1 MVNFRKFTVKSQEL
15 IADAQNLAVNNPTIE
30 TTHVLK
36 AMMSNDGVVLP
47 IFEKVGINTN
57 LLSEKIN
64 KDLEKLPKV
73 SGSSSQVQISSVL
86 NKSLES
92 AEKQA
97 VQMKDEY
104 VAVDHIL
111 LGIVLADKDFSNFL
125 KQQGIKYEDVLRAIS
140 DIRGQVRI
148 TDQESENRF
157 QALSKYTRDFTELA
171 SLGKLEEQKIT
182 LFL

>member
-1 MVNFRKFTVKSQEL
+1 MFLTLNPISFNLFTL
-15 IADAQNLAVNNPTIE
+15 Y
-30 TTHVLK
+30 
-36 AMMSNDGVVLP
+36 GVVLP

-57 LLSEKIN
+57 LLNEKIN
-64 KDLEKLPKV
+64 NDLEKFPKV

-125 KQQGIKYEDVLRAIS
+125 KQQGIKYEDVLAKMLKKVSLVFMIS
-140 DIRGQVRI
+140 LTKNKSNFDC
-148 TDQESENRF
+148 SF
-157 QALSKYTRDFTELA
+157 F
-171 SLGKLEEQKIT
+171 
-182 LFL
+182 